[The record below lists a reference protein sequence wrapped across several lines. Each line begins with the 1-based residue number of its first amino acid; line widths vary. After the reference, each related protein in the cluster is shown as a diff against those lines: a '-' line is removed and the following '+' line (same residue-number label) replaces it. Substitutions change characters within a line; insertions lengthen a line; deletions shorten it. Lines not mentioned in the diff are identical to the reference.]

1 MHTPSNVPYGRPLDK
16 MLHVGLPNVLERH
29 SSPVSVEDQ
38 RDFKK
43 AWGAREEN
51 LVVDLH
57 ESASD
62 MDADYNYNTIGFE
75 AHGFKAKDTDRNH
88 GVDNSRKAT
97 HASMVMKDSNGFGR
111 ESYDEEL
118 SPDKCGVEKKACA
131 GGEHTIEVQEAHGLQ
146 EARAK
151 ELYGP
156 WLIATNRRR
165 RSVTTPATGRSAVEI
180 SGTMSGSRFDV
191 LQKKSSFDVMEAD
204 IQAEMEDAAP
214 HQVSSSAKDAKTA
227 GTTLVLGGS
236 FKGSKSAHIRSRIPV
251 DDQNRLVTRLYQERS
266 DVGKGGSRSRFSN
279 VQDNRDWA
287 QLTSDRI
294 QVDIEAIRCRSQEN
308 AIKEDGREDDY
319 PHAFSPSSSVA
330 ELGLVDGKQQGR
342 SGVPSL

>member
-1 MHTPSNVPYGRPLDK
+1 

-118 SPDKCGVEKKACA
+118 SPDK
-131 GGEHTIEVQEAHGLQ
+131 

-279 VQDNRDWA
+279 VQDNRGKGVKESLPKGLKIWKGLEFQLVCWVPIADWA